1 MNYLLRIKENKP
13 DLDIEEKMEE
23 TYKDAAVSITITS
36 LTNILSFAIGML
48 LPTFKT
54 VEIFCAYTTSGLT
67 FVYVLT
73 LTIFGP
79 CIILFNKLDKNKEK
93 NEYQIPQSESTTI
106 EDSKQ
111 EAEPLRL
118 ESSKAQHSGDRESR
132 PG

>member
-1 MNYLLRIKENKP
+1 MNYLLRKKENKP

-48 LPTFKT
+48 LPSFET
-54 VEIFCAYTTSGLT
+54 VEIFCAYTTSGLV
-67 FVYVLT
+67 FVYILT

-79 CIILFNKLDKNKEK
+79 CIILFNKLDKNEEK
-93 NEYQIPQSESTTI
+93 NEYQIPQSEPNTV

-111 EAEPLRL
+111 EAEPLQL
-118 ESSKAQHSGDRESR
+118 EPSKTQDAGNREPR
-132 PG
+132 PK

>member
-79 CIILFNKLDKNKEK
+79 CIILFNKLDKNEEK
-93 NEYQIPQSESTTI
+93 NEYQVPQSETTTI
-106 EDSKQ
+106 ENAKQ

-118 ESSKAQHSGDRESR
+118 ESSKDQDSGDRET
-132 PG
+132 G

>member
-48 LPTFKT
+48 LPSFKT
-54 VEIFCAYTTSGLT
+54 VEIFCAYTSSGLT

-79 CIILFNKLDKNKEK
+79 CIILFNKLDKNEEK
-93 NEYQIPQSESTTI
+93 NEYQVPQSDSTTI
-106 EDSKQ
+106 EDAKQ

-118 ESSKAQHSGDRESR
+118 ESSKAQDSGDRESR

>member
-1 MNYLLRIKENKP
+1 
-13 DLDIEEKMEE
+13 MEE

-48 LPTFKT
+48 LPSFET
-54 VEIFCAYTTSGLT
+54 VEIFCAYTTSGLV
-67 FVYVLT
+67 FVYILT

-79 CIILFNKLDKNKEK
+79 CIILFNKLDKNEEK
-93 NEYQIPQSESTTI
+93 NEYQIPQSDSTTI

-118 ESSKAQHSGDRESR
+118 ESSKTQDAGDRESR

>member
-1 MNYLLRIKENKP
+1 
-13 DLDIEEKMEE
+13 MEE

-48 LPTFKT
+48 LPSFKT

-79 CIILFNKLDKNKEK
+79 CIILFNKLDKNEEK
-93 NEYQIPQSESTTI
+93 NEYQVPQSESTTI
-106 EDSKQ
+106 ENAKQ

-118 ESSKAQHSGDRESR
+118 ESSKAQDSGDRESR

>member
-79 CIILFNKLDKNKEK
+79 CIILFNKLDKNEEK

-118 ESSKAQHSGDRESR
+118 ESSKAQDSGDRESR

>member
-1 MNYLLRIKENKP
+1 MSYLLRIKENKP

-48 LPTFKT
+48 VPSFKT

-79 CIILFNKLDKNKEK
+79 CIILFNKLDKNEEK
-93 NEYQIPQSESTTI
+93 NEYQIPQSESTTT
-106 EDSKQ
+106 ENAKQ

-118 ESSKAQHSGDRESR
+118 ESSKDQDSGDRET
-132 PG
+132 G

>member
-1 MNYLLRIKENKP
+1 MNYLLRIKEKNP

-48 LPTFKT
+48 LPSFKT

-79 CIILFNKLDKNKEK
+79 CIILFNKLDKNEGE
-93 NEYQIPQSESTTI
+93 NEYQVPQSESATI

-118 ESSKAQHSGDRESR
+118 ESSKAQDSGDRESR
-132 PG
+132 TG

>member
-1 MNYLLRIKENKP
+1 
-13 DLDIEEKMEE
+13 MEE

-36 LTNILSFAIGML
+36 LTNILSFGIGML
-48 LPTFKT
+48 VPSFPTVT
-54 VEIFCAYTTSGLT
+54 IFCAYTTSGLA
-67 FVYVLT
+67 FVYILT

-79 CIILFNKLDKNKEK
+79 CIILFNKLDKNEEK

-106 EDSKQ
+106 DDAKQ

-118 ESSKAQHSGDRESR
+118 ESSKTQDAGNREPR

>member
-79 CIILFNKLDKNKEK
+79 CIILFNKLDKNEEK
-93 NEYQIPQSESTTI
+93 NEYQVPQSESTTI
-106 EDSKQ
+106 ENAKQ

-118 ESSKAQHSGDRESR
+118 ESSKDQDSGDRET
-132 PG
+132 G

>member
-79 CIILFNKLDKNKEK
+79 CIILFNKLDKNEEK

-106 EDSKQ
+106 EDSKH

-118 ESSKAQHSGDRESR
+118 ESSKAQDSGDRESR

>member
-79 CIILFNKLDKNKEK
+79 CIILFNKLDKNEEK
-93 NEYQIPQSESTTI
+93 NEYQVPQSESTTI
-106 EDSKQ
+106 E
-111 EAEPLRL
+111 PLRL
-118 ESSKAQHSGDRESR
+118 ESSKDQDSGDRET
-132 PG
+132 G